1 MNNILLLCIL
11 CAVASVS
18 MVLAICITI
27 SVLTIVNDIFS
38 MIKKFIG
45 GIIGELLA
53 EIEEVDQ
60 AEAEEERQRIKIRH
74 MKGKKY
80 GE

>member
-1 MNNILLLCIL
+1 MNNILLLCVL

-27 SVLTIVNDIFS
+27 SVLTIANDIFS

-60 AEAEEERQRIKIRH
+60 AEADEERQRIRITYTEREKI
-74 MKGKKY
+74 GK
-80 GE
+80 